1 VAPTRPR
8 TDRLHHLAG
17 WALLLLAVASIA
29 VFAFQ
34 AADTAEHHGYPLAP
48 VTPNAVAAWR
58 DAASTTLMGALAVIL
73 VVLLPLQRLGR
84 RPDGPVRLARLWGV
98 LVALGVWLMVGYRL
112 NRFTYGGLWRSREE
126 VGDLLVPAAVVEPR
140 IWYNNIGLT
149 LGCAV
154 LAIVLMAVLERLLPR
169 LRAARPPRSVVVAAG
184 LVLALLAPVSIV
196 PAHWFAA
203 APTTGDVILISL
215 DAMRPDRMGAY
226 GDDRGLTPNL
236 DRLAADAVRFERAYC
251 QEPWTLTSHM
261 SMLTGLY
268 PDAHGLGFG
277 RSLAGEIWT
286 LPERL
291 RDEGYRTAGSVYDCF
306 LLNPG
311 FGYGAGFDR
320 YEVNNLAAADRARRA
335 AKWITDSDRPG
346 FLFLHF
352 YDPHSDTGELPY
364 EASPEMLERFAP
376 GAAAQ
381 FDGWARRVGAS
392 EALHQVNLGERPFT
406 AEQREALRRLYDA
419 GVADTDAAVGLFL
432 DRLRE
437 EGRYDDATIVVVAD
451 HGEALGESGHY
462 MHELLIE
469 ETLRIPLLIKWPGGR
484 EAGSV
489 RTDLAETVDLAPTL
503 LRALGLPEE
512 EVSQGY
518 DLAAG
523 RTPRSLSLHR
533 SGPDHAATDRQ
544 GWRLHHRWS
553 PELGVEPS
561 GIHRIDEPYETRE
574 AGLARHP
581 EVLDRFVEPLAELH
595 RANALLAARFRG
607 EDVTMSEADEDLL
620 RSLGYIE

>member
-1 VAPTRPR
+1 MAPTRPR
-8 TDRLHHLAG
+8 IDRLHHLAG
-17 WALLLLAVASIA
+17 WALVLLAMSSIA
-29 VFAFQ
+29 VFVIRAVE
-34 AADTAEHHGYPLAP
+34 TSGLHGYPLAP
-48 VTPNAVAAWR
+48 ITPNAVAAWR
-58 DAASTTLMGALAVIL
+58 DAASTTLMGSLAVIL

-84 RPDGPVRLARLWGV
+84 RPDGAVRLARLWGV
-98 LVALGVWLMVGYRL
+98 LIAVGAWAMIGYRL

-126 VGDLLVPAAVVEPR
+126 VGDLLVPAALVEPR

-169 LRAARPPRSVVVAAG
+169 SRARRAPRGMVVTAG
-184 LVLALLAPVSIV
+184 VVLLLLAPVSIV
-196 PAHWFAA
+196 PAHWFAP
-203 APTTGDVILISL
+203 APATGDVILISL
-215 DAMRPDRMGAY
+215 DAMRPDRIGAY
-226 GDDRGLTPNL
+226 GDERGLTPNL

-268 PDAHGLGFG
+268 PDAHGLDFG
-277 RSLAGEIWT
+277 RALAGEVWT
-286 LPERL
+286 LPERM
-291 RDEGYRTAGSVYDCF
+291 RDQGYRTAASVYDCF
-306 LLNPG
+306 LLSPD

-320 YEVNNLAAADRARRA
+320 YEENNLEAADRARRA
-335 AKWITDSDRPG
+335 AKWVTDSDRPG

-352 YDPHSDTGELPY
+352 YDPHSDTGDLPY

-376 GAAAQ
+376 GAAEQ
-381 FDGWARRVGAS
+381 FRGWARLVGAS

-406 AEQREALRRLYDA
+406 PAQREALGRLYDA
-419 GVADTDAAVGLFL
+419 GVADTDAALGLFV
-432 DRLRE
+432 DRLKA
-437 EGRYDDATIVVVAD
+437 EGRYEDATIVVVAD
-451 HGEALGESGHY
+451 HGEALGEADHY

-469 ETLRIPLLIKWPGGR
+469 ETLRIPLVIKWPGRR
-484 EAGSV
+484 EAGTV

-503 LRALGLPEE
+503 LRAIGLPEE
-512 EVSQGY
+512 EVSQGH

-523 RTPRSLSLHR
+523 PTPRSLSLHR
-533 SGPDHAATDRQ
+533 SGPDHAATDRE

-553 PELGVEPS
+553 TELGIEPS
-561 GIHRIDEPYETRE
+561 GILRVGGSYADR
-574 AGLARHP
+574 GLGLTRHP

-595 RANALLAARFRG
+595 RANAVLAARFRG
-607 EDVTMSEADEDLL
+607 DDLTMTEADEELL